1 MLFGPGG
8 MSAQGYRRPDGSMV
22 VDRSTVT
29 AASLAMGEGMGG
41 AVPEGGRQSFPGVV
55 AAHGP
60 IGGGSMLPSQLTRT
74 AADLE
79 LAPPQITNPLLN
91 PINFHLP
98 YDYISLNAWIRYYDI
113 FHPLIGNSIDMH
125 AQYPISRFDLVDVD
139 DPDIMHFY
147 ENMLEEL
154 DWFQFLLDMNREY
167 WLMGECFPFG
177 HWDHE
182 LNAWDEFVLMNPD
195 MMVVKSLGFGSKATI
210 RHEWKPPQE
219 IRNLIHSND
228 PYDVEL
234 AGKIDPLIIQAVSQN
249 KNIPLHPFNLTHI
262 ARKQHR
268 YHPRGV
274 SIILRVLKDLLYE
287 DKLIDAQHRI
297 ADMHITP
304 LIVYKLG
311 DPNKSWLPSE
321 GDLDDFRQL
330 IASGLG
336 NNFHSI
342 VTHYGLQVEYHGA
355 TGRILPLVPEF
366 QHVENRILT
375 ALFTNKAMTHGEGPT
390 YSNAQVAAKFLNG
403 RYMSVRSKSEVFTE
417 EKVMYPV
424 AIANDFYKPVPRELV
439 GHYRVAQGERE
450 LMIPKIHWRGKL
462 NLLDDT
468 QFKQFMMTL
477 RQRNELPMKMIAEAF
492 DWDINDIKQGLKEE
506 EGTVVDP
513 VYQEKRKR
521 EATQP
526 QIGGVPGGA
535 PALPPG
541 QEEKPEP
548 PTPPPVQ
555 EEKALTPQS
564 EPEAKMEKQYS
575 GEPSPD
581 PAVNTR
587 AVGRRVPPMER
598 LERIRMAAR
607 KLLKSG
613 KDLSLEDYTAAARIV
628 RSNMPAV
635 EGPGF
640 NAEMRQDME
649 DLNARSSRPKTSH
662 H

>member
-1 MLFGPGG
+1 
-8 MSAQGYRRPDGSMV
+8 MSVQGYRRPDGTMV
-22 VDRSTVT
+22 VDRSS
-29 AASLAMGEGMGG
+29 ALFSQGEDMSRS
-41 AVPEGGRQSFPGVV
+41 AVVPEGGRANFPTVQ

-60 IGGGSMLPSQLTRT
+60 IGGGSMLPSQLTRQ
-74 AADLE
+74 AADIDLT
-79 LAPPQITNPLLN
+79 PPQITNPLLN
-91 PINFHLP
+91 SINFHLP

-125 AQYPISRFDLVDVD
+125 AQYPISRFDLVGVD
-139 DPDIMHFY
+139 DPDVMHFY
-147 ENMLEEL
+147 EDMLDEL

-167 WLMGECFPFG
+167 WLMGEAFPFG
-177 HWDHE
+177 HWDHAI
-182 LNAWDEFVLMNPD
+182 NAWDEFVLMNPD
-195 MMVVKSLGFGSKATI
+195 MVIVKSLGFGSKATV

-228 PYDVEL
+228 PYDIEL

-268 YHPRGV
+268 YHPRGI

-287 DKLIDAQHRI
+287 DKLIDAQHRV

-355 TGRILPLVPEF
+355 TGRVLPLVPEF

-403 RYMSVRSKSEVFTE
+403 RYMSVRNKSEVFTE
-417 EKVMYPV
+417 EKVFYPV
-424 AIANDFYKPVPRELV
+424 AIANDFYQPIPRQLA
-439 GHYRVAQGERE
+439 GHFRVAGGERE
-450 LMIPKIHWRGKL
+450 IMMPEMHWKGKL

-477 RQRNELPMKMIAEAF
+477 RQRNELPMTMIAEAF
-492 DWDINDIKQGLKEE
+492 DWDINDIKKGLKEE
-506 EGTVVDP
+506 EGTITDP
-513 VYQEKRKR
+513 VYQANRKMQ
-521 EATQP
+521 AQP
-526 QIGGVPGGA
+526 QIGAPGA
-535 PALPPG
+535 PSALPPG
-541 QEEKPEP
+541 QTA
-548 PTPPPVQ
+548 TPPPTVP
-555 EEKALTPQS
+555 ELKVTEPAMTPQNDAD
-564 EPEAKMEKQYS
+564 AKLEDQYE
-575 GEPSPD
+575 GD
-581 PAVNTR
+581 PPADTAKDTR
-587 AVGRRVPPMER
+587 AVGKRFPSLDR
-598 LERIRMAAR
+598 LEQIRTKAR
-607 KLLKSG
+607 ELLRSG
-613 KDLSLEDYTAAARIV
+613 KKLSLEDYAAATKIIRAQ
-628 RSNMPAV
+628 MPDVGGAGMHRELQEELGV
-635 EGPGF
+635 G
-640 NAEMRQDME
+640 
-649 DLNARSSRPKTSH
+649 ARSSRQ
-662 H
+662 